1 MKLRFLI
8 RLGARIGIALGFLA
22 AVIWLAFIPSPKE
35 PPYTFV
41 GAWGGK
47 GHAPGQFDDPTG
59 IAVAGEEVFVA
70 DSRNDRIQ
78 VFDLQGR
85 FKRQF
90 GSAGA
95 APGQLGRPM
104 NLAVRDGRLYVAE
117 YVNDRI
123 QVFGLDGTPRAIIGG
138 PGSGPGQFNAPGGV
152 ALAANGDLIVADF
165 YNQRVQQLKA
175 DGSFVRQWGRSG
187 VIGIGAGQF
196 NYPTDVAV
204 GTDGTVFVADGYNDR
219 IQAFAAD
226 GAFSHKWGG
235 PLAMNVFGPFPG
247 WFATVT
253 SLAVDGRG
261 QLFAADFYNHRV
273 QKFSAD
279 GTFLTQFGSRGEG
292 RGRFEYVI
300 AVAVAAD
307 ESVFAVDFGNQRVTR
322 WRPQADSVRD
332 PRP

>member
-1 MKLRFLI
+1 MKFRFPI
-8 RLGARIGIALGFLA
+8 KLGAGIVIALGFLA
-22 AVIWLAFIPSPKE
+22 AVIWLAFIPLPNE

-95 APGQLGRPM
+95 ALGQLGRPM

-152 ALAANGDLIVADF
+152 ALAPNGDLIVADF
-165 YNQRVQQLKA
+165 YNQRVQQLKP
-175 DGSFVRQWGRSG
+175 DGSFVRQWGTTDE
-187 VIGIGAGQF
+187 IGIRGGEF

-204 GTDGTVFVADGYNDR
+204 GADGTVFVADGYNDR

-253 SLAVDGRG
+253 SIAIDSRG
-261 QLFAADFYNHRV
+261 HVFAADFYNHRV
-273 QKFSAD
+273 QKFSD
-279 GTFLTQFGSRGEG
+279 NGTFLTQFGSRGEG
-292 RGRFEYVI
+292 RGQFEYVI
-300 AVAVAAD
+300 AVAVAENGA
-307 ESVFAVDFGNQRVTR
+307 VFAVDFGNNRVTR
-322 WRPQADSVRD
+322 WRAEEASVGD